1 MSDFQRKYKTPFLYN
16 SKSVSDGTVKKVLEM
31 KAEGKSF
38 AELEKAKKAE
48 KSEKSEKSDDN
59 ILNDINNVLDRTI
72 ANLDA
77 IIATLE

>member
-38 AELEKAKKAE
+38 AEIGKALGKSRQRISQIYWKATS
-48 KSEKSEKSDDN
+48 KW
-59 ILNDINNVLDRTI
+59 
-72 ANLDA
+72 
-77 IIATLE
+77 